1 VTDDGDLPGEREPD
15 GERQDEHAPE
25 QTDALAAAGPSE
37 SVAQQA
43 ERRAPERRAGITE
56 EEPGNRAQSAR
67 RRNAILYPLAR
78 AGFME
83 YDRVLFFSDAVFA
96 IAITL
101 LAITLRVPEALGHG
115 LATGKALHDAAPSIL
130 GFWISFAVIA
140 LFWIGHHSIFR
151 FITALDRPLI
161 ALNLLFLGVIAF
173 LPYPTEVLSRSD
185 DAAAIVFYALCGA
198 AAGIAEEAMWLYA
211 TLRPVGLADP
221 EVEHVRLLYAL
232 RIARVPAVFLLSI
245 PFALIWQG
253 KAQYIWILI
262 LVFGVAINRFAPLR
276 KKSPQRGLPDP

>member
-1 VTDDGDLPGEREPD
+1 VTDNGDLPAGHEPS
-15 GERQDEHAPE
+15 GQHQDEPAPE
-25 QTDALAAAGPSE
+25 QPDALAAGRPGE
-37 SVAQQA
+37 SAARQA
-43 ERRAPERRAGITE
+43 EGRLAERHLPIAA
-56 EEPGNRAQSAR
+56 EEPGNRAQSASH
-67 RRNAILYPLAR
+67 RNAILYPLAR
-78 AGFME
+78 SGYME

-115 LATGKALHDAAPSIL
+115 LPTGKALHDAAPSIL

-140 LFWIGHHSIFR
+140 LFWIGHHGIFR
-151 FITALDRPLI
+151 YITALDRPLI

-173 LPYPTEVLSRSD
+173 LPYPTEVLSKSD
-185 DAAAIVFYALCGA
+185 DAAAIVFYALCA
-198 AAGIAEEAMWLYA
+198 SAAGIAEEAIWLYA
-211 TLRPVGLADP
+211 TLRPIGLTVP
-221 EVEHVRLLYAL
+221 EVGRVRLLYAL

-262 LVFGVAINRFAPLR
+262 WVFGVAINRFAPLR
-276 KKSPQRGLPDP
+276 RTSPQRGLSKP